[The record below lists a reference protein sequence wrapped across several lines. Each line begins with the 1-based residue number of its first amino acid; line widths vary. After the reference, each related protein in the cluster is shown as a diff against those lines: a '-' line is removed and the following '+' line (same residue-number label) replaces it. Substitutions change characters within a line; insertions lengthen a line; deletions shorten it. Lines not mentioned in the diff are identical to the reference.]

1 VRLAH
6 RLDLGSHA
14 IGGPVELRTG
24 LDVAGTGYSEALGGC
39 EMRGDW
45 ADLSA
50 VPGIGSSWAHGGL
63 AASPAGGVIGF
74 HAGQLVTFDEQG
86 LVQQVVATELV
97 EGHGLT
103 LVGEGQDVWLWVSDP
118 GFAFICSGDEG
129 DEGLAALFGK
139 GVRQV
144 TGAPRVV
151 KMRLDGEVVAEL
163 PQPTANS
170 GDLAGSMGSSYAP
183 TATAVDE
190 ERFGGTGDVWVAD
203 GYGSSLVHRFDS
215 SGRHVSVLSGEEG
228 AGRFDCPHALL
239 VDRRRATIP
248 KLYVTDRGNRRVQV
262 YDLEGRYLRSFGE
275 GVLNSPSALARWGEL
290 LVVAELFGRLA
301 VFDASDRFVG
311 YVGAGP
317 DADVDLDRGWPER
330 PGWPN
335 DLSAEGRATPPAAGA
350 RGFTSPHSLAVD
362 AGGNLYVSE
371 WLLGGR
377 YHKVTGLPVQHT
389 GHRPTAREGAERR
402 CGT

>member
-1 VRLAH
+1 MTAEANVLA
-6 RLDLGSHA
+6 A
-14 IGGPVELRTG
+14 
-24 LDVAGTGYSEALGGC
+24 C
-39 EMRGDW
+39 EMAGDW
-45 ADLSA
+45 ADLST
-50 VPGIGSSWAHGGL
+50 VPRIASSWAHGGL
-63 AASPAGGVIGF
+63 AATRTGGVIGF

-86 LVQQVVATELV
+86 LVRQVVATELV
-97 EGHGLT
+97 EGHGLM
-103 LVGEGQDVWLWVSDP
+103 LVVEGQDEMLWVCDP
-118 GFAFICSGDEG
+118 GFAFVCTGDDG

-151 KMRLDGEVVAEL
+151 KMRLDGEVVVEL
-163 PQPTANS
+163 PRPP
-170 GDLAGSMGSSYAP
+170 GGPSYAP
-183 TATAVDE
+183 TAVAVDE
-190 ERFGGTGDVWVAD
+190 ERFGGDGDVWVAD
-203 GYGSSLVHRFDS
+203 GYGSGLVHRFDS
-215 SGRHVSVLSGEEG
+215 SGRYVSVLSGEEG

-239 VDRRRATIP
+239 VDRRRAAIP
-248 KLYVTDRGNRRVQV
+248 ELYVTDRGNRRVQV

-301 VFDASDRFVG
+301 VFDAAGRFVG
-311 YVGAGP
+311 YLGAGP
-317 DADVDLDRGWPER
+317 DAEVDLDRGWPAR

-335 DLSAEGRATPPAAGA
+335 DLSAEGRATPPAAGVG
-350 RGFTSPHSLAVD
+350 GFTSPHSLAVD

-377 YHKVTGLPVQHT
+377 YHKVTGLPVQHS
-389 GHRPTAREGAERR
+389 GHGPTAREGAERR